1 MVQKKMNLP
10 AQFLILKIV
19 IRKNLLSILFGLR
32 KLKFIDNISG
42 LQLFQLMKPVIF
54 LIISIIFTK
63 NKLTHLSRADIGQW
77 EMFMFI
83 AGFLTFFWVTGII
96 QSLLPLYNRN
106 KTYRKLGENGTTKSP
121 EIFNAFLLLCFFSL
135 LFFGLGHSLKNN
147 FSVFHFSGN
156 VPYIN
161 LLLLYILLSSPVCLI
176 EYIYLLNN
184 RSHRIIQYGLYTFT
198 AQLIFIVA
206 PLLFGKDIIW
216 SIYGLLA
223 ITVIRWVWL
232 IILLRRYTEMKIS
245 VEFMKEHLYLGLPL
259 IITTLIS
266 GSAQYTDGIIISAVY
281 RDPAKFA
288 WFRYGAKEFPLVL
301 MLANGLSNAMLSEF
315 STRERMKESLAKIRV
330 KSKRLMNFLFPVTM
344 LIMLFSR
351 WIYPRMFN
359 PDFDKSSGIFLIYSL
374 LIIPRLVF
382 PQTIIVGRK
391 KTYITLIAAIL
402 ELVVNIPLSLLMIK
416 WGYGLVGVA
425 LSTFI
430 VYTISKIF
438 LAGYLWIRM
447 HIKPSEYIPVRL
459 YAFYSLLTTILFIL
473 IDHRIINI
481 H

>member
-1 MVQKKMNLP
+1 MDGS
-10 AQFLILKIV
+10 I
-19 IRKNLLSILFGLR
+19 KNEPFSTIYLNYNCYQGEFEIYQSGLSRI
-32 KLKFIDNISG
+32 KFIDNISG
-42 LQLFQLMKPVIF
+42 LQMFQLMKPVIF
-54 LIISIIFTK
+54 LIISIVFTK
-63 NKLTHLSRADIGQW
+63 SHLTRADIGQW

-83 AGFLTFFWVTGII
+83 AGLMTFFWVTGVI
-96 QSLLPLYNRN
+96 QSLLPLYHRN
-106 KTYRKLGENGTTKSP
+106 KTYRKIGDYGTAKSP

-135 LFFGLGHSLKNN
+135 LFFALGHSLKNN
-147 FSVFHFSGN
+147 FSVFHISGN

-184 RSHRIIQYGLYTFT
+184 RSYRIFQYGLITYSI
-198 AQLIFIVA
+198 QMVLVII
-206 PLLFGKDIIW
+206 PILLGKDIIW
-216 SIYGLLA
+216 SIWGLLA
-223 ITVIRWVWL
+223 ITGIRWIWL
-232 IILLRRYTEMKIS
+232 LILLRRYTETKIS
-245 VEFMKEHLYLGLPL
+245 VEFMREHLYLGIPL
-259 IITTLIS
+259 ILTSLIS
-266 GSAQYTDGIIISAVY
+266 GSAQYTDGVIISAVY
-281 RDPAKFA
+281 RDPAMFA

-301 MLANGLSNAMLSEF
+301 MLANGLSNAMLPEF

-330 KSKRLMNFLFPVTM
+330 KSKKLMNILFPSAMVM
-344 LIMLFSR
+344 MLFTR

-359 PDFDKSSGIFLIYSL
+359 PEFQKSADIFLIYSL

-391 KTYITLIAAIL
+391 KTHITLIAAIL

-416 WGYGLVGVA
+416 WGYNIVGVA

-430 VYTISKIF
+430 VYTLGKIF

-447 HIKPSEYIPVRL
+447 NIKPSEYIPVRL
-459 YAFYSLLTTILFIL
+459 YAFYSFLIALIFIL
-473 IDHRIINI
+473 IDHRIIDI